1 MSHIQFA
8 RNTLI
13 VPGENGMARS
23 VFLTEEDTIQ
33 LYKYFKTIPESVRS
47 RQYTENPLFIAF
59 DFNWG
64 TYRWGYVPQLKSKA
78 LSEVTVQKIRRLEG
92 KRAEGNRRIF
102 TQQMRNKRG

>member
-64 TYRWGYVPQLKSKA
+64 TYRWGYENYAPKA
-78 LSEVTVQKIRRLEG
+78 LSEVTVQKMRRLEG